1 MQGWHVARWR
11 SPARRR
17 FGGVGF
23 VGVGVSLLV
32 IAVVLGMVGVDNP
45 ARTAVVAPQPPPEA
59 SVHEASGSVAEYVR
73 ELEGASVGVAV
84 LDRRTGQFSGNDRAA
99 EGFNSASLVKPIVAI
114 DILQRRAQGMPVSA
128 SDLELIRSALKTSDD
143 EAMNDLWDRMDGP
156 GAVSRVAQQ
165 LRLQD
170 TRPPLDPIWWG
181 ETQVSARDMVA
192 VFQHVL
198 TGMPARDREFIVSA
212 LREAPSVGDGG
223 FEQSY
228 GLAWDGAE
236 QPAVKQGWMCCRD
249 GYVTLHSTG
258 VLRADQRYV
267 VALLSTQPG
276 HAGYEEAKAVLT
288 RAAQTLTSELP

>member
-1 MQGWHVARWR
+1 M
-11 SPARRR
+11 
-17 FGGVGF
+17 
-23 VGVGVSLLV
+23 SLLV
-32 IAVVLGMVGVDNP
+32 IAVVLGMVGVDRP
-45 ARTAVVAPQPPPEA
+45 ARTAAVAPAPGPPPVASAQEA
-59 SVHEASGSVAEYVR
+59 T
-73 ELEGASVGVAV
+73 GAVEDYARNLDNTDLGVAV
-84 LDRRTGQFSGNDRAA
+84 LDRRTGQFAGNDRAD
-99 EGFNSASLVKPIVAI
+99 EQFNSASVVKPIVAI
-114 DILQRRAQGMPVSA
+114 DILQRRAQGMPVSEA
-128 SDLELIRSALKTSDD
+128 DLELIRSALKTSDD

-156 GAVSRVAQQ
+156 GAVTRVAQQ

-170 TRPPLDPIWWG
+170 TRPPRDPIWWG
-181 ETQVSARDMVA
+181 DTQVSARDMVA

-212 LREAPSVGDGG
+212 LREAPPVGDGG

-258 VLRADQRYV
+258 VLRADHRYV

-288 RAAQTLTSELP
+288 RAAQTLTAELP